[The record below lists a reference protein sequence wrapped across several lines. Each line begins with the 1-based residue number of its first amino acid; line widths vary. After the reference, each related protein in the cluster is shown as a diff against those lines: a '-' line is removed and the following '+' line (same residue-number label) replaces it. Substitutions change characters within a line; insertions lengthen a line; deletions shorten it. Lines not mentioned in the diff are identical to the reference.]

1 MADALRQGC
10 DSIITI
16 VRFSPF
22 TAFSVV
28 RDQYASSLLPL
39 VEQYLL
45 RVQNRVA
52 TTLEMFIDF
61 LHASCR
67 GAYNR
72 TTVEQQQHVPG
83 ALQKERPPQGAP
95 CLLPV
100 VLACSECIQPQMRA
114 VTGTSVASNERHSL
128 QVHGSGLPPRAAKH

>member
-1 MADALRQGC
+1 MSIQVRKLEFLVADALRQGC

-28 RDQYASSLLPL
+28 RDQYDSSVLPL

-45 RVQNRVA
+45 RVQNHVA
-52 TTLEMFIDF
+52 TPLEMFIHF
-61 LHASCR
+61 LRASCR

-83 ALQKERPPQGAP
+83 AVQE
-95 CLLPV
+95 
-100 VLACSECIQPQMRA
+100 E
-114 VTGTSVASNERHSL
+114 
-128 QVHGSGLPPRAAKH
+128 